1 MRFLSVT
8 PLALVAILALAACT
22 PGAAAPSAGA
32 SGGTA
37 GEVTYEQLDGRSF
50 VVTSAV
56 GYEVVPESEIQITFE
71 EGRIGI
77 QAGCNSM
84 GSQYR
89 VEGGVL
95 SVGDMITTEM
105 ACEAPLMAQDVFIS
119 NFVHNTA
126 LTLDGDTLTMAKDA
140 VTLTLT
146 DSEVA
151 NPDLPIEGTT
161 WLVNGIVANQAV
173 SSMPL
178 GVEASLVFEGG
189 NVNVNAGCNTGSG
202 PAELGEGTI
211 TFGAIATT
219 RMACEGPAMDAESQI
234 LQVLQGDATYE
245 INGNGMTL
253 TSPGG
258 GLVLVA
264 QE

>member
-8 PLALVAILALAACT
+8 TLALVVILALAACT
-22 PGAAAPSAGA
+22 PGGAATAAPS
-32 SGGTA
+32 GGTG
-37 GEVTYEQLDGRSF
+37 GEVTYEQLEGRSF
-50 VVTSAV
+50 VVTSAE
-56 GYEVVPESEIQITFE
+56 GYEVVPDSEIQITFE

-105 ACEAPLMAQDVFIS
+105 ACEPALMAQDVFIS
-119 NFVHNTA
+119 NFVHNTT
-126 LTLDGDTLTMAKDA
+126 LTLDGDTLTMTKDA

-146 DSEVA
+146 DSEIA

-202 PAELGEGTI
+202 PATLGEGTI
-211 TFGAIATT
+211 TFGPIATT

-258 GLVLVA
+258 GLVLIA

>member
-22 PGAAAPSAGA
+22 PGGAPTAAPSAG
-32 SGGTA
+32 
-37 GEVTYEQLDGRSF
+37 GEVTYEQLEGRSF
-50 VVTSAV
+50 VVTSAE
-56 GYEVVPESEIQITFE
+56 GYEVVPDSQIQITFE
-71 EGRIGI
+71 DGRIGI
-77 QAGCNSM
+77 SAGCNSM

-105 ACEAPLMAQDVFIS
+105 ACEPPLMAQDAFIS
-119 NFVHNTA
+119 NFVPNTT

-202 PAELGEGTI
+202 SAELGEGTI